1 MYRKLSA
8 PAAVQ
13 WEVTP
18 SCNHLCVWCYN
29 FWREGDPLP
38 SLPDDYEV
46 RYSKVVD
53 ELIRMRV
60 FSVIITGGEP
70 MMVIE
75 RVAPFIKRLSDA
87 GIHIYLNSNLTLL
100 SPERAQLIKDA
111 GVRSIL
117 VSLPSADP
125 ETCDRLTNSRNAVD
139 RTTRGIKIALEFGFP
154 VMVNMVVSRDNLHQV
169 RMTAEYVAS
178 LGVKRFAATRAS
190 NPVAGSSFADRVLD
204 VDEFR
209 QMLSMLDEVAV
220 EFGFRTDTIEAN
232 PPCAFG
238 REHIDKSHR
247 YCGAGRNTCTIGFDG
262 SIRPC
267 NRLPM
272 SYGDIMDGLDVAW
285 SAMDNCRSDEW
296 LPDEC
301 APCPLKLRCGGGC
314 KADALVEYGDLKKP
328 DPLCDLTF
336 MPEPKAWDIQP
347 VEGDEFRVNPNLQV
361 RLEDFGAIVFT
372 GVSSWL
378 AVDRRMVNLF
388 TSGQEVIEL
397 ADIAGVLQTS
407 DGSARMSAALLVKK
421 HILIP
426 VV

>member
-190 NPVAGSSFADRVLD
+190 NPWREVALLIEYSTLMSFGRCCPCWTRWQSSLVSELTRLRPIRHVPLVESILISLIDIAVRVGILVPLDLMGSFAHAIDCQCHMAISWMV
-204 VDEFR
+204 
-209 QMLSMLDEVAV
+209 SMLLGRQWIIVGRMN
-220 EFGFRTDTIEAN
+220 GF
-232 PPCAFG
+232 
-238 REHIDKSHR
+238 
-247 YCGAGRNTCTIGFDG
+247 
-262 SIRPC
+262 
-267 NRLPM
+267 LM
-272 SYGDIMDGLDVAW
+272 S
-285 SAMDNCRSDEW
+285 
-296 LPDEC
+296 
-301 APCPLKLRCGGGC
+301 
-314 KADALVEYGDLKKP
+314 
-328 DPLCDLTF
+328 
-336 MPEPKAWDIQP
+336 
-347 VEGDEFRVNPNLQV
+347 
-361 RLEDFGAIVFT
+361 
-372 GVSSWL
+372 
-378 AVDRRMVNLF
+378 
-388 TSGQEVIEL
+388 
-397 ADIAGVLQTS
+397 
-407 DGSARMSAALLVKK
+407 ALLV
-421 HILIP
+421 H
-426 VV
+426 